1 MWYNKRKKGGITV
14 QQKYRQAFW
23 AACGMTVL
31 LTLWRVVIA
40 PQSSKHSVSYGVLL
54 VLTAVLLV
62 ALLVWCGQKREELRE
77 VYGMSATVTAA
88 ATLFTGALLIV
99 SSVFTATRW
108 LFLRELPYP
117 QKDFLTATDKLFVF
131 GLVVCGLLGGVF
143 FVCLSAQ
150 WWKTKSVTRGHFPLM
165 ALFPIFWSWF
175 RLLRYETSHVSAVG
189 TYRSLLDLGVLVAE
203 MLFLMAFARFAAN
216 VQEKPQRFLVG
227 LSLCTG
233 LLCTSGALTRF
244 AMFCSQEGAAFE
256 ESALIAAPDIGF
268 AVLAFAVAF
277 GQAFASEPPTPKAEE
292 VDEPDEPDKPRAPL
306 ELEDIINDILRQNH

>member
-1 MWYNKRKKGGITV
+1 M

-23 AACGMTVL
+23 AAGGMTML

-40 PQSSKHSVSYGVLL
+40 PQADKHNGTYGTLL
-54 VLTAVLLV
+54 IITAITLV
-62 ALLVWCGQKREELRE
+62 GLLVWCGLKREELRE
-77 VYGMSATVTAA
+77 VYGTPATVTAA
-88 ATLFTGALLIV
+88 ATLFTGALLTV
-99 SSVFTATRW
+99 SSVFTAVRW
-108 LFLRELPYP
+108 LVGRELPYP
-117 QKDFLTATDKLFVF
+117 QKVLLTATDKLFF
-131 GLVVCGLLGGVF
+131 GGLVVCGLLGGVF
-143 FVCLSAQ
+143 FVCLAAQ
-150 WWKTKSVTRGHFPLM
+150 WWQAKRVVRGFFPLM
-165 ALFPIFWSWF
+165 ALFPVFWSWF

-203 MLFLMAFARFAAN
+203 MLFLLAFARFAAN

-256 ESALIAAPDIGF
+256 ESALILAPDIGF

-277 GQAFASEPPTPKAEE
+277 GQAFGSEEKSPTPEE
-292 VDEPDEPDKPRAPL
+292 SELEQTDAPRAPL

>member
-1 MWYNKRKKGGITV
+1 M

-40 PQSSKHSVSYGVLL
+40 PQPSKHSVSYGVLL

-77 VYGMSATVTAA
+77 VYGMSAAVTAA

-117 QKDFLTATDKLFVF
+117 QKDFLTATDKLFIF

-277 GQAFASEPPTPKAEE
+277 GQSFANEQPIPKAEE
-292 VDEPDEPDKPRAPL
+292 SDDLDKPDKPRAPL